1 MSRMLLAESQ
11 KKRFEWMNF
20 IDFGPF
26 HNELQGLWCLEE
38 VGEGETCL
46 EKPKKK
52 KYNQPSKAVLYAHVR
67 LFCL

>member
-38 VGEGETCL
+38 VREGETCL
-46 EKPKKK
+46 VKPKKK
-52 KYNQPSKAVLYAHVR
+52 I
-67 LFCL
+67 